1 MMALTRCLAVAAIIV
16 NAALIA
22 CSRSPDESAKKD
34 SAAADPMAGMDMPG
48 MEMKKKPA
56 GLPMTVSLTS
66 AQIEK
71 GRVRWDT
78 VSTGTSAGIATVP
91 GEVIANEDAT
101 ARLGAPVR
109 GRVITV
115 SVRAGDAVAPG
126 EALVTIESPEAGMA
140 QAEVERA
147 DAEVTS
153 MRAEL
158 QFATAARGRAE
169 RLLALKA
176 ISRQDYERALA
187 DEERARSSLAQAE
200 ADAKRARATAT
211 QLGATGR
218 TSGEVV
224 LQSPFAGVVLERSA
238 VPGTVVE
245 AGAPLVVVTNPT
257 SLWLTIAA
265 PEHFAGLFRRGGVV
279 RFTVPAFPGET
290 FTARID
296 AMGAGLDP
304 ATRTLNVR
312 GTVQQAG
319 RLKAQMLATVTVLG
333 VGTVNAAFVPDDA
346 VQMLEGKTYV
356 FIATPESTGATFE
369 RREVEVGSR
378 SGGRAAIL
386 KGLSA
391 GDVVVT
397 TGAFAVKSTFLKATM
412 SKMEM

>member
-1 MMALTRCLAVAAIIV
+1 
-16 NAALIA
+16 
-22 CSRSPDESAKKD
+22 
-34 SAAADPMAGMDMPG
+34 
-48 MEMKKKPA
+48 
-56 GLPMTVSLTS
+56 
-66 AQIEK
+66 
-71 GRVRWDT
+71 
-78 VSTGTSAGIATVP
+78 
-91 GEVIANEDAT
+91 
-101 ARLGAPVR
+101 
-109 GRVITV
+109 VITV

-265 PEHFAGLFRRGGVV
+265 PEHFAGLFRRGAWCGSPC
-279 RFTVPAFPGET
+279 RLFRERPSPRASMPWGRDSTRRR
-290 FTARID
+290 ARSTC
-296 AMGAGLDP
+296 AA
-304 ATRTLNVR
+304 RYSR
-312 GTVQQAG
+312 QA
-319 RLKAQMLATVTVLG
+319 A
-333 VGTVNAAFVPDDA
+333 
-346 VQMLEGKTYV
+346 
-356 FIATPESTGATFE
+356 S
-369 RREVEVGSR
+369 RRR
-378 SGGRAAIL
+378 CWPR
-386 KGLSA
+386 
-391 GDVVVT
+391 
-397 TGAFAVKSTFLKATM
+397 
-412 SKMEM
+412 